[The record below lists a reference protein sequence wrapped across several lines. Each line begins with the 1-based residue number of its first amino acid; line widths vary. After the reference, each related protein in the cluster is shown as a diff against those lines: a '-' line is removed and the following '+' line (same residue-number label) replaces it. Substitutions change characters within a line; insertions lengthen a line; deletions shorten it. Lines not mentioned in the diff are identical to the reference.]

1 METVLLI
8 LFGTGFLVM
17 LVLGF
22 QANKSEKQVETRLQS
37 LTAVASP
44 SKAYFNREQTLENKN
59 FAERV
64 LFPLAQRVF
73 DKTQQIIPLSSKSW
87 VKTKLI
93 QAGMTSPQ
101 YPKIFLGIQL
111 LLAGGLLAFG
121 FFFTQILG
129 RMPGFMGLILTAV
142 GALVGYVFPMLW
154 LIKQAEKRQQSIQ
167 KSLAD
172 FLDLLVICV
181 EAGLGLDTAIHRICT
196 LKSVKTS
203 IFLRQ
208 ELQRYG
214 KDLNLGKSR
223 KEALLDLGTRT
234 GLEDFNTV
242 VGALV
247 QSYEMGTSVA
257 YTLRVQSDTLRVKRL
272 QSAEERANKIPVK
285 MVLPIYIFLFPTIF
299 LSIFGPM
306 GMVLVKTLMMIS
318 GNMRD

>member
-8 LFGTGFLVM
+8 GFGTGFLVM
-17 LVLGF
+17 LMMGL
-22 QANKSEKQVETRLQS
+22 QANQSEKQVETRLQS
-37 LTAVASP
+37 LTMVATP
-44 SKAYFNREQTLENKN
+44 SRQHFDRQKTLENKN
-59 FAERV
+59 FTERV
-64 LFPLAQRVF
+64 LFPLAQKVF

-93 QAGMTSPQ
+93 QAGLTNPQ

-111 LLAGGLLAFG
+111 LLAGALLTG
-121 FFFTQILG
+121 CFFFTQILG
-129 RMPGFMGLILTAV
+129 RLPGFGGMVLTGI
-142 GALVGYVFPMLW
+142 GALLGYVFPMLW
-154 LIKQAEKRQQSIQ
+154 LIKQSEKRQQSIQ
-167 KSLAD
+167 KSLPD

-181 EAGLGLDTAIHRICT
+181 EAGLALDTSIHRICT

-203 IFLRQ
+203 EFLRQ

-223 KEALLDLGTRT
+223 KDALLDLGSRT

-306 GMVLVKTLMMIS
+306 GMILVKTLVSIS
-318 GNMRD
+318 GSMNN